1 MKLTKYVTA
10 SRLHPS
16 RAIELEFDSLKAP
29 ENMAENTGDF
39 EIRFDLS
46 THKVFSSFPIS
57 K

>member
-1 MKLTKYVTA
+1 MKLAKYVTA

-46 THKVFSSFPIS
+46 THKDFSSFPIL